1 MYPLKFKP
9 ILKSTIWGGEKIIP
23 FKHLDCQQAQV
34 GESWEISDVPGDE
47 SVVADGADAGKNLTQ
62 MVSEYKGALVG
73 ESNYKRFNGKFPLL
87 IKFIDAQQDLS
98 IQVHPDDEHAQ
109 KIGYKRGKNEAWF
122 FIESDPGASIVYGQ
136 KTKNKEELQEMINQ
150 DKWDDIYKKYP
161 VADGDF
167 VYLPAGCLHA
177 MGKGNVVYEIQQSTD
192 VTYRFYDYHRK
203 DKDGNERE
211 LHLKQAIDCLSFDKN
226 IDKND
231 VHPVVKVHENMK
243 ETTFISNDSFTVSQL
258 LVIGKC
264 QYKCDN
270 YQLATVVKGSGK
282 VDEYDVKVGDNFL
295 IPTNT
300 SIELDGQMMIMMTTK

>member
-1 MYPLKFKP
+1 
-9 ILKSTIWGGEKIIP
+9 
-23 FKHLDCQQAQV
+23 
-34 GESWEISDVPGDE
+34 
-47 SVVADGADAGKNLTQ
+47 
-62 MVSEYKGALVG
+62 
-73 ESNYKRFNGKFPLL
+73 
-87 IKFIDAQQDLS
+87 
-98 IQVHPDDEHAQ
+98 
-109 KIGYKRGKNEAWF
+109 
-122 FIESDPGASIVYGQ
+122 
-136 KTKNKEELQEMINQ
+136 
-150 DKWDDIYKKYP
+150 
-161 VADGDF
+161 
-167 VYLPAGCLHA
+167 

-211 LHLKQAIDCLSFDKN
+211 LHLKQAIDCLSFDKD

-231 VHPVVKVHENMK
+231 VHPVVKVHENVK
-243 ETTFISNDSFTVSQL
+243 ETIFISNDSFTVSQL